1 MKKKLT
7 HILLIDD
14 DPATNFINKKAIERL
29 GCAEFT
35 HITVNGKEAI
45 DLLNKIRIDQFP
57 ELILI
62 DINMPIMNGWQF
74 VEKYKTLFSKEKPA
88 SKLIILS
95 TSQNPDDKEK
105 SKSLE
110 LVDGFENKP
119 LTPIK
124 LAKILEKHFP
134 NLQELV

>member
-1 MKKKLT
+1 M
-7 HILLIDD
+7 
-14 DPATNFINKKAIERL
+14 
-29 GCAEFT
+29 
-35 HITVNGKEAI
+35 
-45 DLLNKIRIDQFP
+45 LNKIWVDQFP

-74 VEKYKTLFSKEKPA
+74 VEKYKMLFGKEKPA

-134 NLQELV
+134 DLQELV